1 MGAYNDPLMGHL
13 NKDVEPGYRG
23 RGACLLFQYEYGVE
37 PGHMIFPKMRLIHYD
52 SVTDYQTWEPA
63 FIQSL
68 QMEPSLD
75 DPWAELSVV
84 KLLGAAYSINSNW
97 VAGISTLAQFEGDEA
112 DSLISYLF
120 SGRFDRSTIVSSRH
134 QRYGQF

>member
-1 MGAYNDPLMGHL
+1 
-13 NKDVEPGYRG
+13 
-23 RGACLLFQYEYGVE
+23 
-37 PGHMIFPKMRLIHYD
+37 MRLINYD
-52 SVTDYQTWEPA
+52 SVTDYQTCEPA

-84 KLLGAAYSINSNW
+84 KLLGAGYSINSNW
-97 VAGISTLAQFEGDEA
+97 VAGVSTLAEFEGDEA

-120 SGRFDRSTIVSSRH
+120 SGRYDRSTLVTGRV